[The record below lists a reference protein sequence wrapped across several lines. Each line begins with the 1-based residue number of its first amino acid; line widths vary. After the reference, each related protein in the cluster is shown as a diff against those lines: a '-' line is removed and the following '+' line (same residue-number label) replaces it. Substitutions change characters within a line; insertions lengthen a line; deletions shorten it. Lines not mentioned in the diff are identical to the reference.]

1 MYPTFES
8 YVVFAVMGVMVA
20 LFGWIYLRDR
30 QVRVRLWLLGW
41 IAVLL
46 HFTSLPLVH
55 ASIISISTHIW
66 ISIATLLVA
75 GTFFLLSVSEVFI
88 APRRRF
94 AFLFA
99 VSFVSVLY
107 LTVLMAGIQQK
118 WMFMAL
124 LLASSL
130 FGLFQAIQFYGLR
143 SPYLYAL
150 VSAAALCGM
159 GNLACT
165 PRGLLAG
172 NVLLYF

>member
-1 MYPTFES
+1 
-8 YVVFAVMGVMVA
+8 MGVMVA

-41 IAVLL
+41 FAVLL

-55 ASIISISTHIW
+55 ASIISINTHIW

-130 FGLFQAIQFYGLR
+130 FG
-143 SPYLYAL
+143 AL
-150 VSAAALCGM
+150 S
-159 GNLACT
+159 GN
-165 PRGLLAG
+165 P
-172 NVLLYF
+172 VLWIA